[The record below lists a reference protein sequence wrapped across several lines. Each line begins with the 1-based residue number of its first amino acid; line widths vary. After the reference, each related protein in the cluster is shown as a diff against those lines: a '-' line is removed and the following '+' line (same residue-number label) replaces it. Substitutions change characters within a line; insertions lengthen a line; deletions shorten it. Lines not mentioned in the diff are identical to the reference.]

1 MQAFKTLIWIINI
14 FSSLSIIALVLMQQG
29 KGADAGASFGGSGS
43 AQGVFGSGGNA
54 NFLTR
59 MTAIAAMVFFA
70 SCLAL
75 GYVNSNHAKSSGLDF
90 SGIQQSTVSTTTT
103 PANSAN
109 TEPVKMEQHT
119 PAISASQ
126 ASEPTAQQAS
136 ETAQNHSISAGTA
149 ALAGATGAVVGKAV
163 ADKQADA
170 KKASANV
177 SNHSNNK
184 DKETKSNQNTQD
196 KTKET
201 KNKKDVKKE
210 APKKVE
216 KKAESKS
223 QPKKETSKD
232 SSKK

>member
-109 TEPVKMEQHT
+109 TEPVKMKQHT
-119 PAISASQ
+119 PVISASQ

-136 ETAQNHSISAGTA
+136 ETAQNHSLSAGTA

-196 KTKET
+196 KAKET

>member
-119 PAISASQ
+119 PVISASQ

-177 SNHSNNK
+177 SNNQ
-184 DKETKSNQNTQD
+184 ETKSNQNTQD
-196 KTKET
+196 KAKET

>member
-59 MTAIAAMVFFA
+59 MTAMAAMVFFV

-90 SGIQQSTVSTTTT
+90 SGIQQSTVSTTT
-103 PANSAN
+103 PANTA
-109 TEPVKMEQHT
+109 EPVKMEQHT

-196 KTKET
+196 KAKET